1 MNENEKIVTIH
12 IDEYNRLL
20 RYICYLQQKC
30 DTINWHYNKYE
41 TWCEINAE
49 VNNLANKQD

>member
-1 MNENEKIVTIH
+1 MNEHEKIVTIH

-20 RYICYLQQKC
+20 RYIYYLQQKC

-41 TWCEINAE
+41 TWCEIND
-49 VNNLANKQD
+49 KK